1 MMSKHL
7 EYLYEIE
14 NPKVDTILN
23 RINNRLSL
31 RDPLRDSLRL
41 MAFLAEELE
50 LKKDVDLDSELA
62 KVKAHY
68 PSCKNFE
75 RDFVS
80 LCFSIA
86 TGVGKTRLM
95 GAFITYLY
103 LKKGVRNFFVLS
115 PNLTIYDKL
124 IEDFGNPNHPKYVF
138 KGISEFVTNRPVIIN
153 GDNYAQQGQLYKDQ
167 EVRINIFNIAKF
179 NSDNKIGRGKAE
191 AGKPPKIKRLA
202 EYLGQSYWE
211 YLCGLDDLVV
221 LMDEAHRYH
230 ADASKKALNELK
242 PILGLELTAT
252 PIDEKGKAFK
262 NVVYE
267 YNLAQALEDGKYVKS
282 PAVATRK
289 DFNEKKNLTPKEIE
303 QFKLEDAIS
312 VHEDTKV
319 ELELYAKSNNVPLV
333 KPFILVVCK
342 DINHATEVFEYMSSN
357 AFYKGQFEGK
367 VLQIDSSTKK
377 VEEIEK
383 QFLSLE
389 SPENEIEIVIHV
401 NMLKE
406 GWDVTNLYTIVPLR
420 AANAS
425 VLIEQTIG
433 RGLRLPYNGKR
444 TGVDKVDKL
453 TVLAHDNFNKVIQ
466 EAKNPDS
473 VLNKL
478 TYVELD
484 EEAFKTPS
492 VVITSET
499 KVNAEVKREQ
509 AKIAQV
515 QNPQRKQ
522 ELTHALEA
530 KKAIVNAIPTFSS
543 SDGVNSVKDLAKP
556 EIKKR
561 AIEKIKQ
568 EFSKGQQNIFTPQII
583 AAAIEQYDAVVE
595 NFQTQ
600 IIEIPR
606 MDLVLEEVETWFEDF
621 ELDTSTGFE
630 LNAMKEEIM
639 RQELKDQSNVDTLG
653 VRQGAFVNETPV
665 NQVIA
670 ELINYSDVD
679 YDESADLLNKLVTQA
694 LDKLKSN
701 SSEEELPV
709 LVRQYRK
716 LIASRIYEQLK
727 KNFKM
732 SNPDYVPPTILPFVK
747 IEDWNFTVPKEDGYR
762 HYTDVIQPLSLVP
775 KYVYRGF
782 EKACHYEY
790 KFDSNTEKDF
800 SFVIE
805 QDKSVLKW
813 LRPASNQFRIYWSTT
828 GQKYEPDFV
837 VETEDSIFMCEPKK
851 AKEVDTEEVQLKMKA
866 ALNYCHYAN
875 EFTSKNGGKKWRY
888 LLIPHDKVDKTSSF
902 EGLVNRFE
910 KLKK

>member
-1 MMSKHL
+1 MSNQFL
-7 EYLYEIE
+7 EYINELE
-14 NPKVDTILN
+14 NPKIETVLN

-31 RDPLRDSLRL
+31 RDPLRDSLNIL
-41 MAFLAEELE
+41 AYMAEELE
-50 LKKDVDLDSELA
+50 LGKEVDLKAELA
-62 KVKAHY
+62 KVKAKY
-68 PSCKNFE
+68 PTCTNFE

-103 LKKGVRNFFVLS
+103 LKHGVRNFFVLA
-115 PNLTIYDKL
+115 PNLTIYEKL

-138 KGISEFVTNRPVIIN
+138 TGISEFVTNRPVIIN

-179 NSDNKIGRGKAE
+179 NSENKVTGNDKKE
-191 AGKPPKIKRLA
+191 GKPPKMKRLA

-211 YLCGLDDLVV
+211 YLCGLDDLVI

-267 YNLAQALEDGKYVKS
+267 YNLAQALEDAKYVKA

-289 DFNEKKNLTPKEIE
+289 DFDKKNLTPKEIE

-319 ELELYAKSNNVPLV
+319 ALELYALTNKVKQV

-342 DINHATEVFEYMSSN
+342 DITHATETYEYMNSN
-357 AFYKGQFEGK
+357 AFYNGKFEGK
-367 VLQIDSSTKK
+367 ILQIDSSTKK
-377 VEEIEK
+377 VEEVEK
-383 QFLSLE
+383 QFITLE
-389 SPENEIEIVIHV
+389 SPDNEIEIVIHV

-433 RGLRLPYNGKR
+433 RGLRLPYNGRR

-453 TVLAHDNFNKVIQ
+453 TVLAHDNFNKVIE
-466 EAKNPDS
+466 EAKNPES

-478 TYVELD
+478 SYIEL
-484 EEAFKTPS
+484 EPEQINTPS
-492 VVITSET
+492 VVVTSQT

-515 QNPQRKQ
+515 QNPEKKQ
-522 ELTHALEA
+522 DLTNTLEA
-530 KKAIVNAIPTFSS
+530 KRALVDVIDTFSTE
-543 SDGVNSVKDLAKP
+543 DGIVRPEDFSKKP
-556 EIKKR
+556 NQTKL
-561 AIEKIKQ
+561 IEKAKQ
-568 EFSKGQQNIFTPQII
+568 HLRSKPTLFTEQV
-583 AAAIEQYDAVVE
+583 IEKLDNELCESVVE
-595 NFQTQ
+595 TFKAQ

-606 MDLVLEEVETWFEDF
+606 MDLVLEEVTTWFDDF
-621 ELDTSTGFE
+621 DLDVSKDFD
-630 LNAMKEEIM
+630 LNAMKEEIVRM
-639 RQELKDQSNVDTLG
+639 DLKDSSNVDTLG
-653 VRQGAFVNETPV
+653 VRQGAYVNETPV
-665 NQVIA
+665 NQIVA
-670 ELINYSDVD
+670 ELTNASDID
-679 YDESADLLNKLVTQA
+679 YDESADLLFKLSNQA
-694 LDKLKSN
+694 LDKLKVAN
-701 SSEEELPV
+701 SKEDLPL

-716 LIASRIYEQLK
+716 LIASRIYTQLK
-727 KNFKM
+727 NHQQFSK
-732 SNPDYVPPTILPFVK
+732 PDYIPPKILAFQK

-762 HYTDVIQPLSLVP
+762 HYTDIIQPLSLVP

-790 KFDSNTEKDF
+790 KFDSNTEKEF
-800 SFVIE
+800 AFVIE
-805 QDKSVLKW
+805 HDKSVLKW
-813 LRPASNQFRIYWSTT
+813 LRPASNQFRIYWSQA

-837 VETEDSIFMCEPKK
+837 VETADSIFMCEPKK
-851 AKEVDTEEVQLKMKA
+851 AKEIETEEVQAKMKA
-866 ALNYCHYAN
+866 ALKYCHYAN

-888 LLIPHDKVDKTSSF
+888 LLIPHDQVDKTSSF
-902 EGLVNRFE
+902 EGLVNKFE
-910 KLKK
+910 HAQ